1 MHFRPNGIELSIVFK
16 LDVVCHPISVY
27 SFMNFRPNS
36 GFSAFVICNL
46 DMSVWLD
53 LVTCKKRRIFYTPSC
68 FYISTSKY
76 TQLVTSLFARMGSSS
91 IFVSSSQVVAA
102 CPSSVFDPSGLRSF
116 IGISLLSS
124 GCVLASPPPRRGA

>member
-76 TQLVTSLFARMGSSS
+76 TQLVTPLFARMGSSF
-91 IFVSSSQVVAA
+91 IFV
-102 CPSSVFDPSGLRSF
+102 F
-116 IGISLLSS
+116 IVRLLLTFPFAEFTQYTATDSIIF
-124 GCVLASPPPRRGA
+124 